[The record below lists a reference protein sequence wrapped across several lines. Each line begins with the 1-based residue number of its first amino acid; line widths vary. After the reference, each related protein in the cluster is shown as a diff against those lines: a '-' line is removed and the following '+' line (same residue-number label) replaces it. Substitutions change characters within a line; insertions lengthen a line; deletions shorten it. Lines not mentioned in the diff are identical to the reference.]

1 MVETAAAET
10 ATETEAASGSGE
22 SERERSTILFP
33 YNDIDSAVRVA
44 GGVHQF
50 GTSCD
55 MAQLAAQLSM
65 TATGG
70 GFRQMLLTSKTF
82 GVVTYSKDTVRLTLL
97 GQRIVD
103 PKQEKAAKAEAFLCV
118 PLYRALYEKFKTGT
132 VPPTAGLENE
142 MANLGVA
149 KKQTDKARQT
159 FQRSAQQAGFFWS
172 GADRLVMPHV
182 GNAPSLV
189 TPPQDPHRDPE
200 GGKKNGD
207 DNGSGGG
214 RHPFIAGLLKE
225 MPKEGEVWPTADR
238 VKWLKAAAMIIDL
251 IYKNEDT
258 GKLAKIEVSVD
269 SAK

>member
-1 MVETAAAET
+1 MVETAS
-10 ATETEAASGSGE
+10 ETEATSASGE
-22 SERERSTILFP
+22 AERERSTILFP
-33 YNDIDSAVRVA
+33 YGDIDSAVRVA
-44 GGVHQF
+44 SGVHQF

-55 MAQLAAQLSM
+55 MAQLAAQLGM

-70 GFRQMLLTSKTF
+70 GFRQMLLTGKTF
-82 GVVTYSKDTVRLTLL
+82 GVVIYGKDAVQLTPL

-149 KKQTDKARQT
+149 RKQTDKARQT

-172 GADRLVMPHV
+172 GLDRLVMPHV
-182 GNAPSLV
+182 GNTPSIV
-189 TPPQDPHRDPE
+189 TPPQDHPRSDPE
-200 GGKKNGD
+200 TGKPRGD
-207 DNGSGGG
+207 DGSGGG

-225 MPKEGEVWPTADR
+225 LPDEGDDWSTADR
-238 VKWLKAAAMIIDL
+238 VKWLKAAAMIFDL
-251 IYKNEDT
+251 IYTNEDT
-258 GKLAKIEVSVD
+258 GKPLKIEVSAD